1 MRVFGFV
8 RSAIMGYRI
17 DKVEWKINKELLQQ
31 IRERVFVCELHI
43 PKHIEFDALD
53 NTAQHILVTDDTQ
66 CPVATGRLCT
76 DGLIGRIAVL
86 PEHRNRSVYKSL
98 LTFIVQLA
106 QQQGCDSV
114 SINCILNEVERF
126 KSNGFATE
134 GHVFMEA
141 GIARQRMQCP
151 INQFVTKPFTLVH

>member
-1 MRVFGFV
+1 M
-8 RSAIMGYRI
+8 SYHI
-17 DKVEWKINKELLQQ
+17 DKVEWDTRKDLLQH

-43 PKHIEFDALD
+43 PKHIEFDNLD
-53 NTAQHILVTDDTQ
+53 NNALHVLVTDDTES
-66 CPVATGRLCT
+66 PVATGRLCN

-98 LTFIVQLA
+98 LNYMVNLA
-106 QQQGCDSV
+106 QQQGFSNI

-126 KSNGFATE
+126 RRNGFTQQ
-134 GHVFMEA
+134 GIVFMEA

-151 INQFVTKPFTLVH
+151 INQFDTKPFTLVH